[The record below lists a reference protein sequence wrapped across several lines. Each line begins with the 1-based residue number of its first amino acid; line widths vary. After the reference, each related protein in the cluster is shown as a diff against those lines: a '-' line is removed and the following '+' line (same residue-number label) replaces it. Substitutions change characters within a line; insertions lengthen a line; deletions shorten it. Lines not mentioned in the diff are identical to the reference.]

1 MQLAANKWGKDNGD
15 IKVVAAFHNAK
26 GGVRA
31 PIAAGD
37 ITFGKVYQSFPFDNE
52 ICVIKTTGKKL
63 KNYFK
68 KISNSGIWR
77 DTSVVSSLDALND
90 ADEYYFTTTDF
101 MATSNSFAFKLK
113 DADLIRT
120 GYIVRDAIAGRIK
133 SQKNIKATDF
143 ENSLEQFKS
152 PN

>member
-1 MQLAANKWGKDNGD
+1 MKTKSKAMSKASYKKYP
-15 IKVVAAFHNAK
+15 KVYFHVDATQA
-26 GGVRA
+26 V
-31 PIAAGD
+31 
-37 ITFGKVYQSFPFDNE
+37 GKVRIDY
-52 ICVIKTTGKKL
+52 
-63 KNYFK
+63 
-68 KISNSGIWR
+68 
-77 DTSVVSSLDALND
+77 
-90 ADEYYFTTTDF
+90 
-101 MATSNSFAFKLK
+101 K